1 MVTKTFMIDKR
12 ATFSEQFLPDFAVPT
27 VIRERNWERERERKK
42 KEREQ
47 RLGKGGGWK
56 RKHNMIQIEM
66 SIQCLFETMVI
77 NSKREIDRERE
88 RER

>member
-1 MVTKTFMIDKR
+1 M
-12 ATFSEQFLPDFAVPT
+12 
-27 VIRERNWERERERKK
+27 REREKIG
-42 KEREQ
+42 E
-47 RLGKGGGWK
+47 GGGWK

-88 RER
+88 KERDRGRKSESEKGREGNKIQIEMYI

>member
-27 VIRERNWERERERKK
+27 VIRERNWERERK
-42 KEREQ
+42 KERAKIGE
-47 RLGKGGGWK
+47 GGGWK